1 MMKITIN
8 IDCTPEEAR
17 AFMGL
22 PDMQAVQQSFMAAFQ
37 EQMTEA
43 GAKLNSEDY
52 IAMWKDMGQSNM
64 QAFQNMFW
72 EQMKKA
78 GEKKDKGE

>member
-1 MMKITIN
+1 MKITIN

-22 PDMQAVQQSFMAAFQ
+22 PDMQAVQQSFMTAFQ
-37 EQMTEA
+37 EQIKDA

-52 IAMWKDMGQSNM
+52 MAMWKDMGQANM

>member
-17 AFMGL
+17 TFMGF
-22 PDMQAVQQSFMAAFQ
+22 PDMEQAQKMFMEAFQ
-37 EQMTEA
+37 LQMQEA
-43 GAKLNSEDY
+43 GAKMNNEDY
-52 IAMWKDMGQSNM
+52 MAMWKDMGQSNM

-72 EQMKKA
+72 EQMNKA
-78 GEKKDKGE
+78 ADKAKKD